1 MGGPSIMMGYLQP
14 SWKPCKSVPLSPS
27 GIPPPQ
33 RIMFWNF
40 EKISS
45 VNIQA
50 RIVYLFLP
58 RIPADPYFSLDLSDL
73 FYTNTSSN
81 KEIKRHLI
89 PFLLKNGENQAE
101 ISKSHENECQKS
113 VVNDKSFGRPL
124 KISGNFGKYWVKK
137 WKIVSNVGKLG
148 HFWENWV
155 KNPNFRRFT
164 LAFLRIGTFCG
175 GGDPP
180 L

>member
-1 MGGPSIMMGYLQP
+1 MKNTQLFLEVHIVRLKCPTLLPANQHVLGTEIMKIWTWGDLDWWGDHQLWWGYLQP

-40 EKISS
+40 EKILS

-73 FYTNTSSN
+73 FYTNTGPN

-124 KISGNFGKYWVKK
+124 KIS
-137 WKIVSNVGKLG
+137 
-148 HFWENWV
+148 
-155 KNPNFRRFT
+155 
-164 LAFLRIGTFCG
+164 
-175 GGDPP
+175 
-180 L
+180 